1 MTRRGLAAV
10 LAICL
15 LPLTAC
21 APQKKMY
28 TATWFDVFD
37 TVTTVQG
44 YAASEQ
50 EWNEQADALHADLL
64 HLHKQLDIYN
74 AYDGAT
80 NLYTV
85 NRCAADAPFECHAGT
100 PYPWACLGR

>member
-10 LAICL
+10 LAIGL

-21 APQKKMY
+21 APQQKMY

-50 EWNEQADALHADLL
+50 EWNEQVDALHADLVQL
-64 HLHKQLDIYN
+64 HEQLDIST
-74 AYDGAT
+74 AYEGAT
-80 NLYTV
+80 NL
-85 NRCAADAPFECHAGT
+85 
-100 PYPWACLGR
+100 